1 MNVNNCCSANSGC
14 RTSATTLHLKMY
26 VHVRVSYP
34 HHRHLGNYD
43 TTPPS
48 HHMGI
53 WREGVGPQCELRA
66 NRSNMRRRDPAIK
79 QTRDR
84 RRRLAPR
91 EIKTQNIGLHPSLLS
106 DGPPNQ
112 KAIQQDGQYKKELHN
127 RKLVTKVSTV
137 HAKKPSAAYPSVIH
151 AS

>member
-1 MNVNNCCSANSGC
+1 VFPSIVTWVTITQHPTTATWVYGVKVLARSASG
-14 RTSATTLHLKMY
+14 
-26 VHVRVSYP
+26 
-34 HHRHLGNYD
+34 
-43 TTPPS
+43 
-48 HHMGI
+48 
-53 WREGVGPQCELRA
+53 A

-79 QTRDR
+79 QT
-84 RRRLAPR
+84 AGQTAAAAGTR
-91 EIKTQNIGLHPSLLS
+91 EIKTQNIDLPPLS

-137 HAKKPSAAYPSVIH
+137 HAKKPSVAYPSVIH